1 MKTDIKLLDIKKVK
15 TPNFNEPKGDL
26 YIKAMQEIYLK
37 VEEKRSIK
45 NNSINNITSLKTKLN
60 KLKNQLL
67 MAEDKFEE
75 VEYRKQIKQL
85 KDDLENISDYS
96 GLNIEEFAK
105 KLISNDKIEQL
116 QEEAKEEFL
125 EILGV
130 ATIYKEELDKEY
142 TRATREVNRFIA
154 GYNSDS
160 SFRKANVKYND
171 YKN

>member
-1 MKTDIKLLDIKKVK
+1 M
-15 TPNFNEPKGDL
+15 
-26 YIKAMQEIYLK
+26 YR
-37 VEEKRSIK
+37 RSAI
-45 NNSINNITSLKTKLN
+45 SID
-60 KLKNQLL
+60 KLKISASN
-67 MAEDKFEE
+67 AE
-75 VEYRKQIKQL
+75 
-85 KDDLENISDYS
+85 
-96 GLNIEEFAK
+96 
-105 KLISNDKIEQL
+105 